1 MVITPEWCS
10 RWTTDFCLRHWPC
23 PYRAFEHIAD
33 IIIGVLMAAPRCA
46 PLLSPPQIPS
56 CHSLPHPPTISI
68 LAPFE
73 VSLRWLLWSIHIVL
87 ARMIWVSEIM
97 RNSKRGAN
105 TLLIW
110 VVDSSV
116 DLLHEGLV
124 SNILDQITAFR
135 TCTNN
140 REMANRTLR
149 TIYLVTYLGS
159 HK

>member
-1 MVITPEWCS
+1 MNYRFLSETLALSLPCLWTHCWHHHWCAHGCS
-10 RWTTDFCLRHWPC
+10 QVC
-23 PYRAFEHIAD
+23 
-33 IIIGVLMAAPRCA
+33 